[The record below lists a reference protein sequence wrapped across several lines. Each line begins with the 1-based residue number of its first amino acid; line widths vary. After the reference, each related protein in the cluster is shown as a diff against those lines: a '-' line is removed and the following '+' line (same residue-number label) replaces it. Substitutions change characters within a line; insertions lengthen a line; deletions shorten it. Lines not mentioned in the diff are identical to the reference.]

1 MPVFK
6 ISGFGDDVVE
16 ARGGEFQPYD
26 GPIPPKGTILVGLIK
41 QFQLTRNKGGDLMLK
56 CLFEAKGNEADKA
69 KYDGLP
75 VWWNGNVT
83 EQGKGFVNDFLAML
97 AARNGADPKTVIR
110 AFWQKGP
117 AIEDAQGK
125 LPSPIKGLG
134 TFRINP
140 NGMKGKIS
148 TKVGE
153 YKGDEKAEVGF
164 WIMPKPGE
172 EMGPVVDDSGE
183 AGEADDAE
191 VIDDTDDVV
200 VDGEFTDEPPF

>member
-6 ISGFGDDVVE
+6 ISGFGDDVVD

-41 QFQLTRNKGGDLMLK
+41 QIQLTKNRNGELMVK
-56 CLFEAKGNEADKA
+56 CLFEAKGNEGDKA

-83 EQGKGFVNDFLAML
+83 EQGKGFVNDFLIAL
-97 AARNGADPKTVIR
+97 AARNGAEPKTVIR

-125 LPSPIKGLG
+125 LPSPIKGIG
-134 TFRINP
+134 TFRIEP

-164 WIMPKPGE
+164 WIVPKPGE
-172 EMGPVVDDSGE
+172 DTAAPASDDTDE
-183 AGEADDAE
+183 VEDTE
-191 VIDDTDDVV
+191 VIDDTDEAVV
-200 VDGEFTDEPPF
+200 EEFTDEPPF

>member
-6 ISGFGDDVVE
+6 ISGFGDDVVD
-16 ARGGEFQPYD
+16 ARGGEFHPYD

-41 QFQLTRNKGGDLMLK
+41 QIQLTKNRNSELMVK
-56 CLFEAKGNEADKA
+56 CLFEAKGNEGDKA

-83 EQGKGFVNDFLAML
+83 EQGKGFVNDFLIAL
-97 AARNGADPKTVIR
+97 AARNGAEPKTVIR

-125 LPSPIKGLG
+125 LPSPIKGIG
-134 TFRINP
+134 TFRIEP

-164 WIMPKPGE
+164 WIVPKPGE
-172 EMGPVVDDSGE
+172 DTAAPASDDTDE
-183 AGEADDAE
+183 VEDTE
-191 VIDDTDDVV
+191 VIDDTDEAVV
-200 VDGEFTDEPPF
+200 EEFTDEPPF